1 MPVNPSDGLAW
12 VTGASQG
19 IGEAVCLRLAA
30 DGWAVIASARSQDKL
45 ADLAARAKDLPG
57 RIVAWPLDVTD
68 AEAVGTA
75 VPAIIDAHGPIALA
89 ILNAGTYL
97 ADNAETLSDETLR
110 PTIDLN
116 LVSVARCVSALLP
129 PMREAGKGQAGKG
142 QAGKGHAGKGHV
154 QVVASVSGYRGL
166 PNAVSYGASKAA
178 LINMAESLKLDFDRF
193 GLTLQLVNPGF
204 VETPLTD
211 KNEFPM
217 PFLISAETAAE
228 RMVAAIRSR
237 RFEVTFPRRFTFIL
251 KILRCLPYAL
261 YFPLMR
267 KVTGQ

>member
-1 MPVNPSDGLAW
+1 MPADASDGVAW
-12 VTGASQG
+12 ITGASQG
-19 IGEAVCLRLAA
+19 IGEAVCLRLAK
-30 DGWAVIASARSQDKL
+30 DGWTVIASARSQDKL
-45 ADLAARAKDLPG
+45 ADLAARAQALPG

-68 AEAVGTA
+68 AEAIAGA
-75 VPAIIDAHGPIALA
+75 VPAIIAEHGPIALA

-97 ADNAETLSDETLR
+97 VDNAETLCDDTLR
-110 PTIDLN
+110 PTLDLN
-116 LVSVARCVSALLP
+116 LVSVARCVSALLA
-129 PMREAGKGQAGKG
+129 PMRE
-142 QAGKGHAGKGHV
+142 AGKGHV

-204 VETPLTD
+204 VKTPLTD

-228 RMVAAIRSR
+228 RMVGAIRSR

-261 YFPLMR
+261 YFPLVR

>member
-1 MPVNPSDGLAW
+1 MPVTPSDGVAW

-19 IGEAVCLRLAA
+19 IGEAVCLRLAR
-30 DGWAVIASARSQDKL
+30 DGWTVIASARSADKL
-45 ADLAARAKDLPG
+45 AALAERAEGLPG
-57 RIVAWPLDVTD
+57 RIVAQALDVTD
-68 AEAVGTA
+68 GAAVEDGVHAISAE
-75 VPAIIDAHGPIALA
+75 HGPVALA

-97 ADNAETLSDETLR
+97 ADNAESLSDETLR

-116 LVSVARCVSALLP
+116 LVSVARCLKAVLA
-129 PMREAGKGQAGKG
+129 PMREAGR
-142 QAGKGHAGKGHV
+142 GHV

-204 VETPLTD
+204 VKTPLTD

-217 PFLISAETAAE
+217 PFLITAEKAAE
-228 RMVAAIRSR
+228 RMVAALASR
-237 RFEVTFPRRFTFIL
+237 RFEVTFPRRFTFML
-251 KILRCLPYAL
+251 KIMRCLPYGL
-261 YFPLMR
+261 YFPIIRRM
-267 KVTGQ
+267 TGQ

>member
-1 MPVNPSDGLAW
+1 MPVSPSDGVAW

-30 DGWAVIASARSQDKL
+30 DGWTVIASARSQDKL

-68 AEAVGTA
+68 AEAVATA
-75 VPAIIDAHGPIALA
+75 VPAIIAEHGPIALA

-116 LVSVARCVSALLP
+116 LISVARCVSALLA
-129 PMREAGKGQAGKG
+129 PMREAGKGQ
-142 QAGKGHAGKGHV
+142 AGKGHV

-237 RFEVTFPRRFTFIL
+237 RFEVTFPRRFTFML
-251 KILRCLPYAL
+251 KIMRCLPYAL

-267 KVTGQ
+267 RITGQ